1 MVYRQGESLLC
12 GVTYELERSFK
23 WVKNFTDAQGNG
35 KAALKI
41 ASTGMKKTTA
51 STSIKNGRNYSKLHV
66 LYEKDLTTVV
76 YVALDYM
83 TGAVDSV

>member
-1 MVYRQGESLLC
+1 MLYRQGESLFC

-23 WVKNFTDAQGNG
+23 WVKNFTDAQGDG

-41 ASTGMKKTTA
+41 ASTGLKKTTA
-51 STSIKNGRNYSKLHV
+51 STSMKDGNNYSKLHV

-76 YVALDYM
+76 YVVLDYI

>member
-1 MVYRQGESLLC
+1 VLYRQGESLFC

-23 WVKNFTDAQGNG
+23 WVKNFTDAQGDG

-41 ASTGMKKTTA
+41 ASTGLKKTTA
-51 STSIKNGRNYSKLHV
+51 STSMKDGNNYSKLHV

-76 YVALDYM
+76 YVVLDYI

>member
-1 MVYRQGESLLC
+1 MLYRQGLSLLC

-23 WVKNFTDAQGNG
+23 WVKNFTDALGNG